1 MKAPS
6 NKILTILVAI
16 ATLVIAFIF
25 LPQAIGAWFLN
36 SANAQIAR
44 AAVLPQDSPDRGLLL
59 NQADAA
65 LRQAQAFSQ
74 NPRLALARARYSL
87 ISDDASHAV
96 SAFAESGGMLST
108 DAIAQFD
115 WANAAWQ
122 SSQTQVA
129 FEHWRAAGAEVYFT
143 QQMHRAALAHQWDD
157 AANYARI
164 AVGIDPSN
172 ADAHYS
178 LGDALSHKSIDDA
191 EAMSEIDRAAV
202 LTQDPEF
209 LSTVL
214 SRKGEILAAQGKLS
228 LALDF
233 FQQARAVAPID
244 ARPRTGYALNLIKL
258 DPTRY
263 TESIDLL
270 QHVVG
275 DSPWYTAAYI
285 GLADLFESRG
295 DVQKAEQ
302 WYQAGLA
309 KNPNNAGLL
318 FALGKF
324 YARQHRV
331 DEAKTT
337 LTQALKNE
345 THWDDLQAIARALAE
360 QQ

>member
-6 NKILTILVAI
+6 KKFLTILTAI
-16 ATLVIAFIF
+16 ATLVIGVILF
-25 LPQAIGAWFLN
+25 PQAIGAWFLN
-36 SANAQIAR
+36 SATAQIAR
-44 AAVLPQDSPDRGLLL
+44 AASLPQDSPDRGLLL

-65 LRQAQAFSQ
+65 LRQAQSFSQ
-74 NPRLALARARYSL
+74 QPRLALARARCSL
-87 ISDDASHAV
+87 AGDDASRAV
-96 SAFAESGGMLST
+96 NAFAESGIALSM

-122 SSQTQVA
+122 SNQTQVA
-129 FEHWRAAGAEVYFT
+129 FEHWRAAGAQVYFT
-143 QQMHRAALAHQWDD
+143 QQMHRAAIAHHWDD
-157 AANYARI
+157 AENYARI

-172 ADAHYS
+172 ADAHYF

-191 EAMSEIDRAAV
+191 EAMSEIDHAAV

-233 FQQARAVAPID
+233 FQQARQVAPID
-244 ARPRTGYALNLIKL
+244 ARPRTGYALNLVKF

-263 TESIDLL
+263 IESIDLL

-295 DVQKAEQ
+295 DVQKTEG
-302 WYQAGLA
+302 WYKSGLA
-309 KNPNNAGLL
+309 KNPNDGALL

-331 DEAKTT
+331 DEARTT

-345 THWDDLQAIARALAE
+345 THWDDLQAIALALAE
-360 QQ
+360 AQ